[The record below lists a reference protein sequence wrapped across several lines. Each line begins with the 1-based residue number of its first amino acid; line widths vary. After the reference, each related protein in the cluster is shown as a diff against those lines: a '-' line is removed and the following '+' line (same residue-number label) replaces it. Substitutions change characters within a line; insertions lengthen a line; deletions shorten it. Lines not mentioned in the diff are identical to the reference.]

1 MAHVYLITNKI
12 TGKKYIGVTHHS
24 DVNKRFDTHKY
35 GRIRLSNS
43 IKKYGSENFTI
54 ESVKECISLDEAYM
68 LEPSYI
74 EEYGTRH
81 PNGYNYSSGGKGS
94 REGHGNSIPTSEE
107 TKKKISAS
115 KKGQY
120 WGANLSEDR
129 LKEEY
134 SKRAASRTGQKRESY
149 NNGMFKDKI
158 WINRNSKVKRIFE
171 HELDT
176 WLQDGWS
183 KGYITSRVY
192 SKKTCTVKSD
202 K

>member
-1 MAHVYLITNKI
+1 MGFGNAVYRPILESMGHEIFT
-12 TGKKYIGVTHHS
+12 VDPFLPS
-24 DVNKRFDTHKY
+24 DYKTVDAAVIVNKRFDTHKY

-54 ESVKECISLDEAYM
+54 ESVKECNSLDEAYM

-94 REGHGNSIPTSEE
+94 REGHGNSMPTSEE

-120 WGANLSEDR
+120 WGAKLSEDR

-158 WINRNSKVKRIFE
+158 WIN
-171 HELDT
+171 
-176 WLQDGWS
+176 
-183 KGYITSRVY
+183 
-192 SKKTCTVKSD
+192 
-202 K
+202 